1 MDWNFD
7 FQVFKTK
14 VFDFQVFNKCLKQY
28 GVIDDIKKWLPV
40 FNLLLKQCVNY
51 SRFSLEINIS

>member
-14 VFDFQVFNKCLKQY
+14 VFDFQVFNKCLKQS
-28 GVIDDIKKWLPV
+28 GVIDDIKK
-40 FNLLLKQCVNY
+40 
-51 SRFSLEINIS
+51 